1 MVTSNEHLIL
11 DSEGEQM
18 EFYLNDKGEIFVH
31 NMTDEEDLRSMFFTI
46 SKEDWEQ
53 IKSFIDYQ
61 FS

>member
-11 DSEGEQM
+11 SSEKFSDQVEM
-18 EFYLNDKGEIFVH
+18 YLNKKDEIFVH
-31 NMTDEEDLRSMFFTI
+31 NQKEYAEGWFFVIT
-46 SKEDWEQ
+46 KEDWEQ